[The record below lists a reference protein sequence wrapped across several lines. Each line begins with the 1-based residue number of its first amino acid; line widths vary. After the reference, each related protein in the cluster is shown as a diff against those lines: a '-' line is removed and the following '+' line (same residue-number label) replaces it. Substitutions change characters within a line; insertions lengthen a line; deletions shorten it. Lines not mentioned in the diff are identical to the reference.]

1 MIISQHSTPQIDFI
15 PCKKL
20 QILLSDLIVIE
31 SKQMLFLSGANT
43 IWKASYI
50 ISETGTHLVYC
61 DLLSTK
67 GTNAHLR
74 FSLENTSAP
83 PKHYSYTDTIKDKII
98 TKTVKTQRQ
107 ANKLNNIV
115 RLLKAQIYISIYSLL
130 EEQKKIF
137 GTEYN
142 TYKNEYDDLYSCVS
156 D

>member
-1 MIISQHSTPQIDFI
+1 M
-15 PCKKL
+15 
-20 QILLSDLIVIE
+20 
-31 SKQMLFLSGANT
+31 
-43 IWKASYI
+43 
-50 ISETGTHLVYC
+50 YC

-107 ANKLNNIV
+107 ANKLNNIA

-156 D
+156 DKVLVVKKKGCSCGSHGGADAMGGMGGMM